1 MDNQLLVAKEELQP
15 TLNDLLVDQVAYDP
29 FKDDKYLTEGG
40 FLLNRFSQTAK
51 RIEDQRVS
59 FTAPLTLSMKNI
71 NAFFKTFSEPIEQA
85 NRELRDK
92 LAKHR
97 RELEYKRLEEQ
108 MKVEEENKRLA
119 KIAEET
125 NTPIIMPAPIV
136 PDLNKTIGAVTVK
149 KVWTF
154 EIKDQTKIPQEYLV
168 VDEVKVR
175 VAIRAG
181 VRAIAGVTIFQ
192 KDEVSL

>member
-1 MDNQLLVAKEELQP
+1 
-15 TLNDLLVDQVAYDP
+15 
-29 FKDDKYLTEGG
+29 
-40 FLLNRFSQTAK
+40 
-51 RIEDQRVS
+51 
-59 FTAPLTLSMKNI
+59 MKI
-71 NAFFKTFSEPIEQA
+71 
-85 NRELRDK
+85 
-92 LAKHR
+92 
-97 RELEYKRLEEQ
+97 
-108 MKVEEENKRLA
+108 EEENKRLA

-125 NTPIIMPAPIV
+125 GKPQIMPASVV

-154 EIKDQTKIPQEYLV
+154 QVDDQTKIPQEYLV

-181 VRAIAGVTIFQ
+181 VRQIPGITVYQ